1 MSTDFRALCA
11 ELLPPLAEY
20 DAANPYHDHRDLIAR
35 ALAALAKPQPHATA
49 SQPPG
54 YIDPR
59 PTDKEI
65 NEMVEAQR
73 HLSDLGDLRIGVAP
87 EDVPALV
94 HDALARWGRTT
105 TPPIAATNMEE
116 QSDA

>member
-1 MSTDFRALCA
+1 VV
-11 ELLPPLAEY
+11 EI
-20 DAANPYHDHRDLIAR
+20 AAAAIEAMR
-35 ALAALAKPQPHATA
+35 LAAPPATA
-49 SQPPG
+49 PLPTG

-59 PTDKEI
+59 PTDEEI
-65 NEMVEAQR
+65 NEMVEAQQ

-87 EDVPALV
+87 EDVPALI